1 MQHNYIE
8 LPPTCKMNYVIKELC
23 LNITTNLSGV
33 ALTDLTKQ
41 RRMWRHK
48 WRHIQAWQTMTV
60 LPQMYITFS
69 WSFQALRNVLPL
81 KLIHS
86 NCNQCQQCDVT
97 NTVTYSVFILK
108 WSRIIH
114 LKLFSWEF
122 WKTVCSSMY
131 VWGYSKNKKTKTKK
145 TPQNVPFFI
154 FIPNCKTVDGV

>member
-1 MQHNYIE
+1 MQPNNIE

-23 LNITTNLSGV
+23 LNITTNLSGFNQTTACVTSHAGV
-33 ALTDLTKQ
+33 ADDDGIATDVHNVF
-41 RRMWRHK
+41 M
-48 WRHIQAWQTMTV
+48 V
-60 LPQMYITFS
+60 FS
-69 WSFQALRNVLPL
+69 STPKCSATQVNSFQLQPMPTMRCD
-81 KLIHS
+81 KY
-86 NCNQCQQCDVT
+86 CNI
-97 NTVTYSVFILK
+97 YSVFILK
-108 WSRIIH
+108 WSRIIY

>member
-23 LNITTNLSGV
+23 LNITTNLSGFNQTTAYVTSHACV
-33 ALTDLTKQ
+33 ADDDGIATD
-41 RRMWRHK
+41 
-48 WRHIQAWQTMTV
+48 V
-60 LPQMYITFS
+60 YITFS
-69 WSFQALRNVLPL
+69 WSSQALRNVLPP

-97 NTVTYSVFILK
+97 NIYSVFILK

-154 FIPNCKTVDGV
+154 FIPNCKTVDVV